1 MLSLFLAIV
10 ALQFTIQDVIPNIG
24 CTCLLVVALTQTLCL
39 LTTAAAD
46 MTWLDFWL
54 VSVYIFMVA
63 IGYAAM
69 VVNRKFLNGDED
81 GADRLDYFFLR
92 FFPSVWILYT

>member
-1 MLSLFLAIV
+1 
-10 ALQFTIQDVIPNIG
+10 
-24 CTCLLVVALTQTLCL
+24 
-39 LTTAAAD
+39 